1 MFPRSFAPAQD
12 DREGK
17 NSRSF
22 APAIRYAHQN
32 YLLIFTQRYGQD
44 DTEGA
49 QDDRTNK
56 GDSWKGYK
64 KSLPG
69 SRFATVKQGH
79 IPPSG
84 RSSLPEGGS

>member
-1 MFPRSFAPAQD
+1 MT
-12 DREGK
+12 K
-17 NSRSF
+17 
-22 APAIRYAHQN
+22 
-32 YLLIFTQRYGQD
+32 
-44 DTEGA
+44 EGA